1 MNMKE
6 DREEWDGIRGKYIKK
21 YVMWD
26 GKKQEY
32 YDAPK
37 GIMITIKP
45 PRINKEINV
54 GDKVDWDTLD
64 DNIFVKWRHKLIRR
78 IKLIKLLNKIPY
90 VNARM
95 IE

>member
-1 MNMKE
+1 MKE
-6 DREEWDGIRGKYIKK
+6 DKIEWDSDKGKYVKK
-21 YVMWD
+21 YAMWD
-26 GKKQEY
+26 SKKEDYY
-32 YDAPK
+32 YDSPK
-37 GIMITIKP
+37 GIMITIKA
-45 PRINKEINV
+45 PRINKKINV

-64 DNIFVKWRHKLIRR
+64 DNIFDKWRHKIIKR